1 MRPTK
6 LTPKVVEQMVKGVR
20 LGLSYDEVARAAGIH
35 PSTFYRW
42 RKRGRKAKRGK
53 FRVCCERID
62 TAEAELGV
70 KYLEAIKRSVLEERV
85 VTKERVRQLPDGSI
99 IRDFITERHPPNIK
113 AAMWW
118 LERRFSGFGRK
129 VEHDSLA
136 RERFEIVIVDP
147 NPASTEST
155 GIRLA
160 TWHFQLPATSTRLP
174 SRALSFRSDPRGVM
188 PKMLW
193 GDPF

>member
-1 MRPTK
+1 MIAVMRPTK

-20 LGLSYDEVARAAGIH
+20 LGLSYDKVARAAGIH

-42 RKRGRKAKRGK
+42 RERGRKAKRGK

-70 KYLEAIKRSVLEERV
+70 KYLKAIERSILEERV

-118 LERRFSGFGRK
+118 LERRSPGFGRK

-136 RERFEIVIVDP
+136 RERFEVVIVDP
-147 NPASTEST
+147 NPVSNESAGDQT
-155 GIRLA
+155 GNMA
-160 TWHFQLPATSTRLP
+160 LPAAGDLNEAPEQGAELP
-174 SRALSFRSDPRGVM
+174 FGSERGNA
-188 PKMLW
+188 
-193 GDPF
+193 